1 MRRPLDNYKVL
12 LYPAYV
18 FSVQKS
24 LKGSCNP
31 IRFSVY
37 LSASNACTWFGFPVL
52 SILVQIW
59 LSQRTFFGMLP
70 TYSAFLKKKKGL
82 ILSWHTVG
90 NHFTNFIQKKTTS
103 MTKVDVTL

>member
-1 MRRPLDNYKVL
+1 MCEEAFRLLYYKVP
-12 LYPAYV
+12 LYPACV

-70 TYSAFLKKKKGL
+70 KYSAFFKKKRSDL
-82 ILSWHTVG
+82 ILAYSGKSLHKFYPEKNNKYDQG
-90 NHFTNFIQKKTTS
+90 
-103 MTKVDVTL
+103 